1 MGIRLLIR
9 RIASVGIMI
18 VGSAI
23 VFSTVVFMNRK
34 ASKPEDTSI
43 SDSVDFTVQ
52 TPTSKPEE
60 RDTPL
65 QQRRSVAKS
74 GPSTFA
80 PLPNLEG
87 VLSSIRV
94 EMPDFSSESIG
105 STESLFGDLDN
116 VTMTDDSV
124 DEKPVVLASPI
135 TYPTQAR
142 QRKIEGRVV
151 VRLLI
156 GTDGTVERARILES
170 QPADMFD
177 RAVLDA
183 LPGWR
188 FEPARYKNRNV
199 QVWVTLPLDFR
210 LE

>member
-1 MGIRLLIR
+1 M
-9 RIASVGIMI
+9 V

-34 ASKPEDTSI
+34 ASEPEDRSI
-43 SDSVDFTVQ
+43 STAIDFTIQ
-52 TPTSKPEE
+52 APTSKPEE
-60 RDTPL
+60 RETPL
-65 QQRRSVAKS
+65 QQRRSTAKFD
-74 GPSTFA
+74 PPVLA

-94 EMPDFSSESIG
+94 EMPDFSSESIET
-105 STESLFGDLDN
+105 TESLFGDLDN
-116 VTMTDDSV
+116 ITMTDDSV
-124 DEKPVVLASPI
+124 DKKPVVLASPI

-142 QRKIEGRVV
+142 QRKIEGKIVV
-151 VRLLI
+151 GLLI
-156 GTDGTVERARILES
+156 GTDGKVKKARILES
-170 QPADMFD
+170 QPQDIFD

-183 LPGWR
+183 LPDWR
-188 FEPARYKNRNV
+188 FEPARYKNKNV

>member
-1 MGIRLLIR
+1 
-9 RIASVGIMI
+9 MI

-23 VFSTVVFMNRK
+23 VFSTVVLMNRK
-34 ASKPEDTSI
+34 GTKPEDTLI
-43 SDSVDFTVQ
+43 STAVDFTVQ
-52 TPTSKPEE
+52 APVSKPEE
-60 RDTPL
+60 RETPL
-65 QQRRSVAKS
+65 QQRRSTAKTD
-74 GPSTFA
+74 PPALA

-94 EMPDFSSESIG
+94 EMPDFISESIG
-105 STESLFGDLDN
+105 TTEALFGDLDN
-116 VTMTDDSV
+116 ITMTDDSV

-135 TYPTQAR
+135 SYPTRAR
-142 QRKIEGRVV
+142 QQKIEGRIVV
-151 VRLLI
+151 SLLI
-156 GTDGTVERARILES
+156 GTDGTVKRARILES
-170 QPADMFD
+170 EPPDMFD

-188 FEPARYKNRNV
+188 FEPATYKNENV

>member
-1 MGIRLLIR
+1 
-9 RIASVGIMI
+9 MI

-34 ASKPEDTSI
+34 APKPEDTSI
-43 SDSVDFTVQ
+43 SAAIDFTVQ
-52 TPTSKPEE
+52 APTAKPEE
-60 RDTPL
+60 RETPL
-65 QQRRSVAKS
+65 QQRRSTAKS
-74 GPSTFA
+74 DPPALA

-94 EMPDFSSESIG
+94 EMPDFNSESIG
-105 STESLFGDLDN
+105 TSESLFGDLDN

-142 QRKIEGRVV
+142 QRKIEGRIVV
-151 VRLLI
+151 SLLI
-156 GTDGTVERARILES
+156 GTDGTVKRARILES
-170 QPADMFD
+170 APPELFD

-183 LPGWR
+183 LPRWR
-188 FEPARYKNRNV
+188 FEPARYKNKNV